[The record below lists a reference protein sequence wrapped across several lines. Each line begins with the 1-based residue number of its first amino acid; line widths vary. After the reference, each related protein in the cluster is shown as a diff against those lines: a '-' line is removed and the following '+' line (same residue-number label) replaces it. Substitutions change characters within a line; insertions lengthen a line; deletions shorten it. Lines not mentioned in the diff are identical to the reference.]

1 MCPNH
6 KQELSSVYQFIDV
19 LYNLHWLLSGSG
31 ERLMEFYDAL
41 VSSVSDVYASP
52 HCTVQH
58 LKYLSYLGNY
68 WLLPNLGNYWLLP
81 VSVTIGH
88 TPR

>member
-1 MCPNH
+1 M
-6 KQELSSVYQFIDV
+6 LSS
-19 LYNLHWLLSGSG
+19 SG
-31 ERLMEFYDAL
+31 ERLMEFYDPL
-41 VSSVSDVYASP
+41 VSSDLLGDFYQSNSSCDFIKCL

-81 VSVTIGH
+81 HKCRYWPYTSVSSVGLLT
-88 TPR
+88 